1 MNLKSYFDKHN
12 GLGILSTSDDSGQV
26 DAAVYSRPHVME
38 DGSIA
43 FIMRDRL
50 THHNLQSNPHATYLF
65 KESGDGYQGKRLFL
79 TKLREE
85 KESETLYLLRRR
97 TYPEDR
103 DRRESKFL
111 VYFNVDKILPL
122 IGPGRQPRDN

>member
-1 MNLKSYFDKHN
+1 MDLKSYFEKNN
-12 GLGILSTSDDSGQV
+12 GLGILSTTDDRGQV
-26 DAAVYSRPHVME
+26 DTAVYSRPHVMD

-50 THHNLQSNPHATYLF
+50 THHNLQYNPYAAFLF
-65 KESGDGYQGKRLFL
+65 KESGDGYRGKRLFL

-85 KESETLYLLRRR
+85 KESETLYRLRRKS
-97 TYPEDR
+97 YPEEK

-111 VYFNVDKILPL
+111 VFFTVDKILPL
-122 IGPGRQPRDN
+122 IGPGRHLQNN